1 MGTGL
6 CEVEVVPAK
15 SYQEGER
22 LERDPIRKVGSVR
35 CCEDE

>member
-6 CEVEVVPAK
+6 GEVEVVAAK
-15 SYQEGER
+15 SDQEGKR